1 MKIGE
6 WGEGKYVRD
15 SLGQKVKRDEDRIK
29 SLSSLYICHIYKYT
43 HVQMYVL
50 ISISLKNVTNKL
62 IFYLWQQFISDM
74 IDIQFIL
81 L

>member
-15 SLGQKVKRDEDRIK
+15 CLGQKVKRDEDRIK

-43 HVQMYVL
+43 HV
-50 ISISLKNVTNKL
+50 
-62 IFYLWQQFISDM
+62 
-74 IDIQFIL
+74 
-81 L
+81 